1 MENSI
6 SVSGISAIGMVAFVL
21 TMGCSEISEATKERV
36 ARSETAVMQAQQAL
50 GSSESGAI
58 ELQRA
63 RDHLAQAKQAVE
75 KGEDKKAERYAQLA
89 QLDAELAVTKSQSA
103 AARKAAD
110 ELLASIDTLRQ
121 EAQRATATPR

>member
-1 MENSI
+1 MAHSI
-6 SVSGISAIGMVAFVL
+6 SAPGISAIGVAVFAL
-21 TMGCSEISEATKERV
+21 TTGCGEVSKLTQEQV
-36 ARSETAVMQAQQAL
+36 ARSETTVMQTQQAL
-50 GSSESGAI
+50 GSSESGAV
-58 ELQRA
+58 ELQLA

-75 KGEDKKAERYAQLA
+75 KGEDKKAERYAQYA

-121 EAQRATATPR
+121 EAQRATVVPR

>member
-1 MENSI
+1 MAQSNSA
-6 SVSGISAIGMVAFVL
+6 SGVSAIGIAVFAL
-21 TMGCSEISEATKERV
+21 SMGCSEVSEFTKERV

-50 GSSESGAI
+50 GGSESGAI

-75 KGEDKKAERYAQLA
+75 KGEDKKAERYAQHA
-89 QLDAELAVTKSQSA
+89 QLEAELAVTKSQSA

-110 ELLASIDTLRQ
+110 ELLASIDALRQ
-121 EAQRATATPR
+121 EAQRATAAPR